1 MSSPEPIR
9 PSAAERLAARPE
21 QPTADEQ
28 LAIEARTR
36 RSTALV
42 ALRGELDLLTVSKV
56 AEVLDGLALRP
67 DGVRHL
73 VLDLRGLTFMDIPGL
88 RELIKQNEYARA
100 NRHNL
105 AIVRGTPTINR
116 LLELTG
122 VEDLLVLVDDPDDLV
137 PPPGSA
143 T

>member
-1 MSSPEPIR
+1 MSSSEPIR
-9 PSAAERLAARPE
+9 LSAAERLAARPH
-21 QPTADEQ
+21 QPAADEQ
-28 LAIEARTR
+28 LGIEARTR
-36 RSTALV
+36 RRTALV

-73 VLDLRGLTFMDIPGL
+73 VLDLRGLTFIDIPGL

-105 AIVRGTPTINR
+105 AIVRGTRAIDR
-116 LLELTG
+116 LLQLTG

-137 PPPGSA
+137 PPPGPGA
-143 T
+143 